1 MRELTVSEMSI
12 VSGACSEDG
21 GDGGVIGFSREGSDL
36 SAVYEGLV
44 EATSYLIEWV
54 ADAL

>member
-21 GDGGVIGFSREGSDL
+21 GDGAVIGLPREGSDL